1 MRMAVKVTKIELIG
15 PLIDYQVRTLD
26 SPMPGVGNWVEPFI
40 DVDNAGRG
48 AGFGV
53 IRNRLV
59 LFDVSE

>member
-1 MRMAVKVTKIELIG
+1 
-15 PLIDYQVRTLD
+15 
-26 SPMPGVGNWVEPFI
+26 MPGVGNWVEPFI